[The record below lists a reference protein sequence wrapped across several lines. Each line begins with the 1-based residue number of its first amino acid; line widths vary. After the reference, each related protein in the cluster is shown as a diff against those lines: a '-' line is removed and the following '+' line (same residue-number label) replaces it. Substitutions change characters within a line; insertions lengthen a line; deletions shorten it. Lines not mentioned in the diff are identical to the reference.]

1 MYLKGMNL
9 IEKSSCTELYVFFSI
24 LFDISTNVFE

>member
-9 IEKSSCTELYVFFSI
+9 IEKSSCTELYGFSI
-24 LFDISTNVFE
+24 LFDISTNIFE